1 MKRWTVSFS
10 QHAETDI
17 REIFEYIAITLSVS
31 NIALEQVRRI
41 INCVEKLDSM
51 PERYPVY
58 DKKPWNE
65 RGLRRMNVD
74 NFSVFYI
81 PDEAVYTVT
90 IIRIIYSGR
99 DIDEILDDNEGNYH
113 RTNTTLMYKE
123 SML

>member
-1 MKRWTVSFS
+1 MKRWTVFFS
-10 QHAETDI
+10 QHAEADI

-31 NIALEQVRRI
+31 RIALEQIRRI

-81 PDEAVYTVT
+81 PDETVYTVT

-99 DIDEILDDNEGNYH
+99 NIDEILDGDDENCH
-113 RTNTTLMYKE
+113 KTNMTLIYKE
-123 SML
+123 SIL